1 MADLNNVV
9 GQMALAVKKKHTDI
23 STATTALQGAYQ
35 SAATDFQ
42 NQEVQAESDYQ
53 NFYTTDN
60 NGKISVETGKFADA
74 IAAIEAQKRAILD
87 DDGDDT
93 LVDTMA
99 EMAEDIKNSFDDYL
113 TQDTT
118 NEGLL
123 SGFRNDI
130 ESRWGAI
137 SDYTVDDSQA
147 LAFAAESVA

>member
-9 GQMALAVKKKHTDI
+9 GQIALAVKKKHTDI
-23 STATTALQGAYQ
+23 TTATGALQSAYQ
-35 SAATDFQ
+35 TAATNFQ

-53 NFYTTDN
+53 GHYTTDN
-60 NGKISVETGKFADA
+60 NGKIAIETGKFADA
-74 IAAIEAQKRAILD
+74 IAAIEAQRLAIVN

-99 EMAEDIKNSFDDYL
+99 EMAEDIKESFDEYVA
-113 TQDTT
+113 QDAT

-130 ESRWGAI
+130 AGRWGAI
-137 SDYTVDDSQA
+137 SDYTVDNNLA
-147 LAFAAESVA
+147 LTFAAESVA

>member
-42 NQEVQAESDYQ
+42 NQEVQAERDYQ

-113 TQDTT
+113 GQDTT

-130 ESRWGAI
+130 AGLWGAI

-147 LAFAAESVA
+147 LVFAAESVA

>member
-23 STATTALQGAYQ
+23 TTATSALQNAYQ
-35 SAATDFQ
+35 TAATDFQ
-42 NQEVQAESDYQ
+42 NQEVQTENDYQ
-53 NFYTTDN
+53 TAYTLDN
-60 NGKISVETGKFADA
+60 NGKITTETGKFADA
-74 IAAIEAQKRAILD
+74 IAAIVAQKEAIIN

-93 LVDTMA
+93 VVDTMA
-99 EMAEDIKNSFDDYL
+99 EMAKDIKDSFDDYVA
-113 TQDTT
+113 QDAA

-130 ESRWGAI
+130 AGLWGAI